1 MMNLGI
7 DVGGTNLRAG
17 IVDGEGVLRSRISVP
32 VGASG
37 NSEGLIRCLAELAR
51 KAVLAAGVPEETIA
65 SVGVGI
71 PGAVKNGRILYTC
84 NLPLQDVSF
93 EKRFRAYFDRPVY
106 LENDANCAAAGE
118 WLYGA
123 GRGTANFVMV
133 TLGTGIGGGFIL
145 NGKLYTGSGMAG
157 EIGHMALHR
166 NGALCGCGRRG
177 CWEAYCSATG
187 LIRRTRE
194 AMSAHPESLLN
205 RLAEKNGTVDGRT
218 VFQVAE
224 AGDPAA
230 LALCRD
236 YSADLGAGITNLV
249 NLLDPE
255 VVALGGGVA
264 GAPAALLL
272 EPVREIVARECYG
285 SHVGR
290 LPQIVTAELKGD
302 AGLIGAASLRNVM

>member
-17 IVDGEGVLRSRISVP
+17 IVDGEGVLRSRISAP

-37 NSEGLIRCLAELAR
+37 NSEGLIRYLAELAR

-145 NGKLYTGSGMAG
+145 NGKLYTGGGMAG
-157 EIGHMALHR
+157 EIGHVRLFEDGHVGYGKSGSYEGYVSGGGIAQYGKGTAAELGKRAEEGDPETLQIWAQTGEHLGSMLAILIDLLNPEVIVIGSIFVRAEKYLRASMEEKIRKEALKPGVEICR
-166 NGALCGCGRRG
+166 IVPAGLGESIGDIAALCV
-177 CWEAYCSATG
+177 
-187 LIRRTRE
+187 
-194 AMSAHPESLLN
+194 AM
-205 RLAEKNGTVDGRT
+205 
-218 VFQVAE
+218 
-224 AGDPAA
+224 
-230 LALCRD
+230 
-236 YSADLGAGITNLV
+236 NL
-249 NLLDPE
+249 
-255 VVALGGGVA
+255 
-264 GAPAALLL
+264 
-272 EPVREIVARECYG
+272 
-285 SHVGR
+285 
-290 LPQIVTAELKGD
+290 
-302 AGLIGAASLRNVM
+302 

>member
-17 IVDGEGVLRSRISVP
+17 VVDGEGVLRSRISVP

-123 GRGTANFVMV
+123 GRGRSTASFMWMRS
-133 TLGTGIGGGFIL
+133 T
-145 NGKLYTGSGMAG
+145 
-157 EIGHMALHR
+157 
-166 NGALCGCGRRG
+166 
-177 CWEAYCSATG
+177 
-187 LIRRTRE
+187 
-194 AMSAHPESLLN
+194 
-205 RLAEKNGTVDGRT
+205 
-218 VFQVAE
+218 
-224 AGDPAA
+224 
-230 LALCRD
+230 
-236 YSADLGAGITNLV
+236 
-249 NLLDPE
+249 
-255 VVALGGGVA
+255 
-264 GAPAALLL
+264 
-272 EPVREIVARECYG
+272 
-285 SHVGR
+285 R
-290 LPQIVTAELKGD
+290 LPARAKIPPSPGMFPAK
-302 AGLIGAASLRNVM
+302 ACSRRC